1 MRGAGS
7 ISVSTILLPHTI
19 EIAIR
24 DTGPGLAPDVIS
36 KVFDPFFT
44 TKPSGEGTG
53 LGLAISHEIAHE
65 HNGSIGADNHA
76 EGGAVF
82 VVTLPRQPKPSLKGE
97 PT

>member
-1 MRGAGS
+1 MHGAGS
-7 ISVSTILLPHTI
+7 IWVNTTLLPDVI

-24 DTGPGLAPDVIS
+24 DTGPGLTPDVQT
-36 KVFDPFFT
+36 KVFEPFFT

-65 HNGSIGADNHA
+65 HSGFIRADNHP

-82 VVTLPRQPKPSLKGE
+82 VVTLPRYINTSTKPE
-97 PT
+97 AT